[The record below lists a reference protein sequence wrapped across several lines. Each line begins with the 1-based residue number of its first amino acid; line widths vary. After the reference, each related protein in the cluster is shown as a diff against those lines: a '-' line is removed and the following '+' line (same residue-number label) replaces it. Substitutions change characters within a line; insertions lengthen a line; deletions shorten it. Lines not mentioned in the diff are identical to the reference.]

1 MYWMRFFFFFFGRRK
16 NYIIDIKLK
25 KNTDTTLRERTREKT
40 EGETKHNDK
49 LLLVKL
55 KWTLFIYK
63 LKDTWVINN
72 LFMSS
77 GEARIF

>member
-1 MYWMRFFFFFFGRRK
+1 MRFFFFFFGRRK

-55 KWTLFIYK
+55 K
-63 LKDTWVINN
+63 
-72 LFMSS
+72 
-77 GEARIF
+77 

>member
-1 MYWMRFFFFFFGRRK
+1 VLELLHVLNAFFFFFFFGRRK

-55 KWTLFIYK
+55 K
-63 LKDTWVINN
+63 
-72 LFMSS
+72 
-77 GEARIF
+77 

>member
-1 MYWMRFFFFFFGRRK
+1 
-16 NYIIDIKLK
+16 
-25 KNTDTTLRERTREKT
+25 
-40 EGETKHNDK
+40 
-49 LLLVKL
+49 L